1 MALFLALGKTS
12 AAVHSH
18 RNPRK
23 QDGGHGGITA
33 LFASKFVVEARE
45 QESKGRG
52 IIALFASKF
61 VAEAREH
68 TSTDA
73 DFNEKRQFSH
83 HRLKNVEVHDELRRP
98 GSDASDDDPLGYTED
113 GIPIDAV

>member
-1 MALFLALGKTS
+1 LFLALGKTS

-33 LFASKFVVEARE
+33 LFASKFV
-45 QESKGRG
+45 
-52 IIALFASKF
+52 
-61 VAEAREH
+61 AEAREH
-68 TSTDA
+68 TSTNA

-83 HRLKNVEVHDELRRP
+83 HWLKNVEVQDELRRP